1 MARCNQCGNEM
12 PDYYTKC
19 PNCGGD
25 VVRGA
30 APAAAPSYAP
40 MFPARTITSP
50 VGWFGWN
57 VLCGLLPII
66 GPIIMMLKTQ
76 DETAKNYAKL
86 TLILQIIGLVLFALL
101 AAILVPALI
110 GYVEKASRVH
120 SGLILTAMQILS

>member
-25 VVRGA
+25 IVRSA
-30 APAAAPSYAP
+30 APAAAQSYMP
-40 MFPARTITSP
+40 ISSQRVITSP
-50 VGWFGWN
+50 GGWFLWN
-57 VLCGLLPII
+57 LLCGLLPII
-66 GPIIMMLKTQ
+66 GPIIMMCKTR

-86 TLILQIIGLVLFALL
+86 TLILQIIGLVLLALL

-110 GYVEKASRVH
+110 GYVQKASSYRG
-120 SGLILTAMQILS
+120 SLILTAMQNLI

>member
-1 MARCNQCGNEM
+1 M

-19 PNCGGD
+19 PNCGGE

-30 APAAAPSYAP
+30 APAMTQSYAP
-40 MFPARTITSP
+40 MLPSRTITSP

-57 VLCGLLPII
+57 VLCGFLPII
-66 GPIIMMLKTQ
+66 GPIIMMCKTQ

-110 GYVEKASRVH
+110 GYVSRAR
-120 SGLILTAMQILS
+120 GL